1 MPRFQR
7 VKANNLRD
15 KVVAQL
21 RQAII
26 NGEFQPG
33 DHLAETEVASQM
45 GVSRGPV
52 REAIQNLES
61 EGLVMSIPNR
71 GTYVA
76 TFSAE
81 DIHELTSLRSVLEAL
96 AVRLAL
102 PNMTDE
108 DVAELERLVK
118 EMARAGR
125 QGDLK
130 TVVQRD
136 LDFHELI
143 FKRAHHRRLYGVLRG
158 LHFQIRLFIS
168 ASSLLYTSQES
179 VAETHIPIIE
189 AVKRRDQAYAEA
201 TVVRHIYDVGE
212 QMEQALREK
221 DGAAPERRATRGRRA
236 SGRDGAAG

>member
-1 MPRFQR
+1 MPSFQR

-15 KVVAQL
+15 NVLTQL

-26 NGEFQPG
+26 NGEYQPG
-33 DHLAETEVASQM
+33 DHLAETEVANQM

-52 REAIQNLES
+52 REAIQNLEG
-61 EGLVMSIPNR
+61 EGLVMTVPNR
-71 GTYVA
+71 GTFVT

-102 PNMTDE
+102 PNLTE
-108 DVAELERLVK
+108 DDLHEMERLVD
-118 EMARAGR
+118 EMAKAGR
-125 QGDLK
+125 RDDLK

-143 FKRAHHRRLYGVLRG
+143 FQKARHRRLYGVLRG

-168 ASSLLYTSQES
+168 ASSMLAGSKES
-179 VAETHIPIIE
+179 VAETHVPIIE
-189 AVKRRDQAYAEA
+189 AIRRRDPAYAEA
-201 TVVRHIYDVGE
+201 TIVRHIYDVGE
-212 QMEQALREK
+212 QMVEVLRGQGDTE
-221 DGAAPERRATRGRRA
+221 ATPASAQRRVARGRRA
-236 SGRDGAAG
+236 AT